1 MSPAKPR
8 RSYVRLRNLCKIAA
22 NGTSHCSDHSP
33 RRGDQVAERHR
44 LVAAAHMRC
53 SPPASRH
60 VLRAGQ
66 IRRHDDRDWQMQ
78 SGADVK
84 AKIGREAAEQFA
96 APAPQPG
103 ELGPSGTALIC
114 ACDDEK
120 WALYKDGSPT
130 MFSGGLLQALREGD
144 AAREPMLGISDIYT
158 LTRDHII
165 RMHRAVPLSCCAS
178 IESAVPRLFCVL
190 AQSSG
195 TRSRVHSCDTGGV
208 LRAACGAGCH
218 RNRARPRADCLGLF
232 KGLPVGT
239 TAMLA

>member
-1 MSPAKPR
+1 
-8 RSYVRLRNLCKIAA
+8 
-22 NGTSHCSDHSP
+22 
-33 RRGDQVAERHR
+33 
-44 LVAAAHMRC
+44 
-53 SPPASRH
+53 
-60 VLRAGQ
+60 
-66 IRRHDDRDWQMQ
+66 MQ

-218 RNRARPRADCLGLF
+218 RNRARRAPIASVCLRGFLWELRLCSLDEPQDEQQDHRADEGHNDRADYASA
-232 KGLPVGT
+232 GRNPQH
-239 TAMLA
+239 AS